1 MITLLNFID
10 TGFIITLGLLILL
23 CGGIML
29 YSYRRLN
36 ILENSIIEHG
46 KILQNFI
53 FNYNNQLNKDVNIIK
68 KNFNK
73 SLDNHDNDNTNDNDN
88 TYNKINVSDDED
100 ENDNDTDNDSD
111 NDSDNTNDTDKNNDD
126 TDDDTDLDDDTDD
139 DDCNDNSDDEKNNN
153 QSDKIT
159 ISNKI
164 ENKDLIDIN
173 EALLIDDDEE
183 FNLTADSK
191 IINLENNPESNN
203 NENTLTNP
211 KKNINKMKV
220 DELRT
225 LVVTNNLTDN
235 NTAITLK
242 KSDLLKLLQ

>member
-73 SLDNHDNDNTNDNDN
+73 SLDNHDNDNGNQEGRIGISPYNNDNAYQTPQAWTYTWIGNASVVSGVDEGSDIFADAFTLYPNYPNPFNPVTNIKFSLTNDQFVNLSV
-88 TYNKINVSDDED
+88 YNMKGQLVANLVNERKASGNHSVHWNASGVASGVYLYQLQVEG
-100 ENDNDTDNDSD
+100 
-111 NDSDNTNDTDKNNDD
+111 
-126 TDDDTDLDDDTDD
+126 
-139 DDCNDNSDDEKNNN
+139 NS
-153 QSDKIT
+153 IT
-159 ISNKI
+159 Q
-164 ENKDLIDIN
+164 
-173 EALLIDDDEE
+173 
-183 FNLTADSK
+183 
-191 IINLENNPESNN
+191 
-203 NENTLTNP
+203 
-211 KKNINKMKV
+211 KMVLMK
-220 DELRT
+220 
-225 LVVTNNLTDN
+225 
-235 NTAITLK
+235 
-242 KSDLLKLLQ
+242 